1 MKYVSPLTENE
12 INGLENIRKND
23 PSPQVRDRAHYIL
36 LSDDGY
42 KIDDIAGIFRVDRRT
57 VSSWID
63 SWENSSF
70 EGLCDKARSGRPEKL
85 TEEEKKTAKKL
96 IEENPR
102 SLRSAISKLAEI
114 TGKVISVKTLK
125 RLAKNCDLVW
135 KRVRKSVRP
144 RRNEEEFEQAKKEIG
159 ELKKQ
164 QENGDTDIYY
174 FDESGFDLQPTVPY
188 AWQPKGETIEI
199 PSFKSSRLNVLGF
212 LNTENNDFNCHTFKC
227 SIDTDVA
234 VACFDWFSEQI
245 TKEAHVILDNAS
257 FHTSD
262 GFLEN
267 IKKWEEKGLF
277 LMFLPAYSPE
287 LNLIEI
293 LRRFIKYI
301 WLPFSAYTSF
311 SKLTEVVEKILAG
324 VGSEYVIDFSQ

>member
-1 MKYVSPLTENE
+1 M
-12 INGLENIRKND
+12 
-23 PSPQVRDRAHYIL
+23 
-36 LSDDGY
+36 
-42 KIDDIAGIFRVDRRT
+42 
-57 VSSWID
+57 
-63 SWENSSF
+63 
-70 EGLCDKARSGRPEKL
+70 
-85 TEEEKKTAKKL
+85 
-96 IEENPR
+96 
-102 SLRSAISKLAEI
+102 
-114 TGKVISVKTLK
+114 KTLE
-125 RLAKNCDLVW
+125 RPAKNCGLVW

-144 RRNEEEFEQAKKEIG
+144 RRDEEEFEQAKKEIG

-164 QENGDTDIYY
+164 LENGDTDIHC

-212 LNTENNDFNCHTFKC
+212 LNTENNDFNCHMFKC

-234 VACFDWFSEQI
+234 AACFDRFSELI
-245 TKEAHVILDNAS
+245 AKKAHVILDNAS

-287 LNLIEI
+287 IYQVYMASFLSLHIV
-293 LRRFIKYI
+293 LKTDRRSRKNSGRGRGCVSSLMWRY
-301 WLPFSAYTSF
+301 L
-311 SKLTEVVEKILAG
+311 
-324 VGSEYVIDFSQ
+324 